1 MEKVEISTKLFHKLR
16 SFLEDVIGEY
26 EDNNADVYHPEL
38 SERDKKYLM
47 NKDYSE
53 ARTCRASELLEK
65 VNQIKE
71 EFGLNIED
79 AIEYK
84 NWTIQYRGGVYEART
99 ELLQEMFFSNGD
111 LDILKQQLD
120 EFKITDDELQTTD

>member
-26 EDNNADVYHPEL
+26 EDMNADVYHPEL
-38 SERDKKYLM
+38 SEGEKKYLM
-47 NKDYSE
+47 SKDHSE

-79 AIEYK
+79 AIKYK

-111 LDILKQQLD
+111 LDILKEQLD
-120 EFKITDDELQTTD
+120 EFKITNDELQTTD